1 MTNLIVPVDK
11 LDFIPF
17 AGGQLVATQVD
28 GEAKIFLKPL
38 TDSFG
43 VSYPRQLK
51 KLKEKSWSKTCM
63 ALAATQLPGDTQVR
77 QHVVIP
83 VKVALMFLATIDE
96 HKVAE
101 HVRPGLI
108 KLQDDIMDVVEAY
121 YTKNIVINKKKITLE
136 QAEQGR
142 SELDEIV
149 VARQVE
155 RVDYRNVTRALSQ
168 GGAINK
174 DYAQVQ
180 DTLYLGLFGVT
191 ARTLVRTRNQQTGER
206 LKRGTA
212 GGFTAA
218 SKKVAKNYLNA
229 QELGQ
234 LNAAVLMMTSTLAIR
249 FPGGTASLDDI
260 KACAIWVASQ
270 ATAGRRQLEMAA

>member
-1 MTNLIVPVDK
+1 MTKDIVKVDY
-11 LDFIPF
+11 IPF
-17 AGGQLVATQVD
+17 AGGQLVATQLDDQAQV
-28 GEAKIFLKPL
+28 FLKPL
-38 TDSFG
+38 IDSLG
-43 VSYPRQLK
+43 VDYGNQLK
-51 KLKEKSWSKTCM
+51 KLKTKSWAKTRM
-63 ALAATQLPGDTQVR
+63 VLVTTQLPGDTQAR
-77 QHVVIP
+77 QYVVVP
-83 VKVALMFLATIDE
+83 AKVALMLLATIDE
-96 HKVAE
+96 NRVAE

-108 KLQDDIMDVVEAY
+108 LLQDEIADIVEAY

-212 GGFTAA
+212 GGLTAA
-218 SKKVAKNYLNA
+218 SKKVAKNYLTV
-229 QELGQ
+229 QELDQ

-249 FPGGTASLDDI
+249 FPGGTASHDDI